1 MKVTVDKK
9 LIEDISHLSRL
20 EFSEE
25 DKTEMADNL
34 NEILGWVEQLNEIDT
49 TTTLPLTHISEE
61 VNVMRN
67 DEVANVLSH
76 EKALKNAPKKDS
88 DYFRTPK
95 VIGE

>member
-25 DKTEMADNL
+25 DKIEMADNL
-34 NEILGWVEQLNEIDT
+34 NEILDWVEQLNELDT
-49 TTTLPLTHISEE
+49 SKTLPLTHISEE
-61 VNVMRN
+61 INVMRN
-67 DEVANVLSH
+67 DEIADVLPH
-76 EKALKNAPKKDS
+76 DKALKNAPKKDS

-95 VIGE
+95 VIE